1 MVSTNASTENTPAT
15 SSPVSVPNSPTIL
28 TMNSNEQL
36 ININVVAQA
45 PLKLDNTN
53 YQSWRYQWETILT
66 AYDFLHFIEQPPS
79 STTTPFHQRQDHL
92 IQSAIV
98 ASLSSD
104 IVPFVIDAKSSYA
117 LWQNLTATYAKPSR
131 ARIMSLRESLS
142 NLKKGNLSIT
152 SYLQKIK
159 QICSTL
165 ACTGIQISMD
175 ELFLHALHG
184 LPAEYDTITAALR
197 ARETPVTFEE
207 LHEKL
212 LDFEQNLIRS
222 SSSTTV
228 PITTNFAAKPLL
240 HNNCSRPNHVSRPG
254 NNLNP
259 TDRPASNNFGAQL
272 AGQNTNRNRPRV
284 TCQLCDKPGH
294 HVKQCR
300 KLLMILSLI
309 NGSGSDGHTRNNAP
323 SQSQQPRANYATHN
337 TNNDGNWLVDSG
349 ASHHVTQ
356 DLHNLSLHSDYDGT
370 EDIML
375 GDGKE
380 HKITHTGSASLP
392 SSSRPLTLSNV
403 LCVPKMKK
411 NLISVHQLCNDNSV
425 SVTFSPYSFVVND
438 FCTGAPLLAG
448 KPENGVYPWPSSLR
462 SPTSPQALTTTT
474 TASASNWHRRLGH
487 PSSPTLRQF
496 V

>member
-1 MVSTNASTENTPAT
+1 MVSTNASTENTQPDF
-15 SSPVSVPNSPTIL
+15 SVSVPNSPTIL
-28 TMNSNEQL
+28 TINSNEQL

-79 STTTPFHQRQDHL
+79 STATLFHQRQDHL
-92 IQSAIV
+92 IRSAIV

-131 ARIMSLRESLS
+131 AHIMSLRESLS
-142 NLKKGNLSIT
+142 NLKKALPSCSSWTSKFNMTLSP
-152 SYLQKIK
+152 Q
-159 QICSTL
+159 
-165 ACTGIQISMD
+165 
-175 ELFLHALHG
+175 
-184 LPAEYDTITAALR
+184 PLR
-197 ARETPVTFEE
+197 VLETPVTFEE

-240 HNNCSRPNHVSRPG
+240 HNNRSRPNHASRPG

-300 KLLMILSLI
+300 KLLAILSLI
-309 NGSGSDGHTRNNAP
+309 NGFGFDGQQEIMLRLNHNSHANRPESNTVDIWVPSHHIIPFTSSPSSNSSHAISSTSNSGSISHEV
-323 SQSQQPRANYATHN
+323 ATSN
-337 TNNDGNWLVDSG
+337 RS
-349 ASHHVTQ
+349 S
-356 DLHNLSLHSDYDGT
+356 SD
-370 EDIML
+370 EP
-375 GDGKE
+375 E
-380 HKITHTGSASLP
+380 NSITSFPGMSSSTSSSTSASSSSLSVPTHSTSSVP
-392 SSSRPLTLSNV
+392 SSAPIPNHSMVTRSKNNISKPIQRLCLNATLSS
-403 LCVPKMKK
+403 K
-411 NLISVHQLCNDNSV
+411 
-425 SVTFSPYSFVVND
+425 
-438 FCTGAPLLAG
+438 A
-448 KPENGVYPWPSSLR
+448 E
-462 SPTSPQALTTTT
+462 
-474 TASASNWHRRLGH
+474 
-487 PSSPTLRQF
+487 SSPAAQPSKLQATSSNSH
-496 V
+496 

>member
-79 STTTPFHQRQDHL
+79 STTTLFHQRQDHL
-92 IQSAIV
+92 IRSAIV

-152 SYLQKIK
+152 SYVQKIK

-165 ACTGIQISMD
+165 ACAGIRISMD

-197 ARETPVTFEE
+197 TRETPVTFEE

-228 PITTNFAAKPLL
+228 PITANFAAKPLL
-240 HNNCSRPNHVSRPG
+240 HNNRSRPNH
-254 NNLNP
+254 
-259 TDRPASNNFGAQL
+259 
-272 AGQNTNRNRPRV
+272 
-284 TCQLCDKPGH
+284 
-294 HVKQCR
+294 
-300 KLLMILSLI
+300 
-309 NGSGSDGHTRNNAP
+309 
-323 SQSQQPRANYATHN
+323 
-337 TNNDGNWLVDSG
+337 
-349 ASHHVTQ
+349 ASHRVDVIISIGPKLPLPH
-356 DLHNLSLHSDYDGT
+356 HH
-370 EDIML
+370 ML
-375 GDGKE
+375 
-380 HKITHTGSASLP
+380 
-392 SSSRPLTLSNV
+392 
-403 LCVPKMKK
+403 
-411 NLISVHQLCNDNSV
+411 
-425 SVTFSPYSFVVND
+425 
-438 FCTGAPLLAG
+438 
-448 KPENGVYPWPSSLR
+448 SSLR
-462 SPTSPQALTTTT
+462 S
-474 TASASNWHRRLGH
+474 
-487 PSSPTLRQF
+487 

>member
-1 MVSTNASTENTPAT
+1 
-15 SSPVSVPNSPTIL
+15 
-28 TMNSNEQL
+28 MNS
-36 ININVVAQA
+36 I
-45 PLKLDNTN
+45 LKVSNLLFNQYRVN
-53 YQSWRYQWETILT
+53 
-66 AYDFLHFIEQPPS
+66 H
-79 STTTPFHQRQDHL
+79 RQDHL
-92 IQSAIV
+92 IRSAIV

-117 LWQNLTATYAKPSR
+117 LWQNLTSTYAKPSR

-165 ACTGIQISMD
+165 ACAGIQISMD

-228 PITTNFAAKPLL
+228 PITANFAAKPLF
-240 HNNCSRPNHVSRPG
+240 HNNRSRPNHASRPR

-300 KLLMILSLI
+300 KLLAILSLI
-309 NGSGSDGHTRNNAP
+309 NGSGSDGHTRNNARLNHK
-323 SQSQQPRANYATHN
+323 QPRANYATHN
-337 TNNDGNWLVDSG
+337 TSNDGNWLVDSG

-356 DLHNLSLHSDYDGT
+356 DLHNWPLHSIMRASRHYARHVDFVEHHFPYSSIEIKANRPEFNT
-370 EDIML
+370 VDIWVPSHHIIPFTSSPSSNSSHAISSTSDS
-375 GDGKE
+375 GSISHE
-380 HKITHTGSASLP
+380 VATSNRSSSNEPENSITSFPDMSSSTSSSTSASSSSLSVPIHSTSSVP
-392 SSSRPLTLSNV
+392 SSAPIPNHSMVTRSKNNISKPIQRLCLNATLSS
-403 LCVPKMKK
+403 K
-411 NLISVHQLCNDNSV
+411 
-425 SVTFSPYSFVVND
+425 
-438 FCTGAPLLAG
+438 A
-448 KPENGVYPWPSSLR
+448 ESSLAAQP
-462 SPTSPQALTTTT
+462 SKLQATS
-474 TASASNWHRRLGH
+474 SNSHFCSL
-487 PSSPTLRQF
+487 